1 MADTGDY
8 CPMSR
13 AAEVFATRWTPVIF
27 RNLLLGCTT
36 FTTIREHAPGLSR
49 QVLTERLRMLEHHA
63 LLERHPQP
71 DGTVEYVLTDA
82 GEALRPVCDALG
94 MWGQQWIELVPAE
107 VDAAAVLRM
116 LAKAPGPDDL
126 PAARTVVRFELHGP
140 RARRYWLLLDPPAVE
155 VCKRPPG
162 PADDLVVTT
171 TSEWLTRW
179 HTGTTSVGTSM
190 KAGAVAFDGPLDLAR
205 RVADWGGRGVY
216 DHPILTEVGA
226 AARGAATPGVA

>member
-8 CPMSR
+8 CPLSR
-13 AAEVFATRWTPVIF
+13 AADVFATRWTPVIF
-27 RNLLLGCTT
+27 RNLLLGCRT
-36 FTTIREHAPGLSR
+36 FTELRDHAPGISR

-63 LLERHPQP
+63 LVDRRPQP
-71 DGTVEYVLTDA
+71 DGTVEYVPTAA

-94 MWGQQWIELVPAE
+94 MWGQQWIELVPAD
-107 VDAAAVLRM
+107 VDAGSVLRM
-116 LAKAPGPDDL
+116 LAKALAPDEL
-126 PAARTVVRFELHGP
+126 PPARTVLRFELHGP
-140 RARRYWLLLDPPAVE
+140 RRRRYWLLLERPGAE

-171 TSEWLTRW
+171 TSEWLAKW
-179 HTGTTSVGTSM
+179 HTGRTTVGASM
-190 KAGAVAFDGPLDLAR
+190 KAGAVSFDGPLELVR

-226 AARGAATPGVA
+226 AAGR

>member
-8 CPMSR
+8 CPLSR
-13 AAEVFATRWTPVIF
+13 AADVFATRWTPVIF
-27 RNLLLGCTT
+27 RNLLLGCRTVT
-36 FTTIREHAPGLSR
+36 EIREHAPGLSR

-63 LLERHPQP
+63 LLERHPQT

-116 LAKAPGPDDL
+116 LAKALSPDDL
-126 PAARTVVRFELHGP
+126 PPERLVVRFELHGP
-140 RARRYWLLLDPPAVE
+140 RHRRYWLLLDPPSAE

-162 PADDLVVTT
+162 PCDDLVVTT
-171 TSEWLTRW
+171 TSEWLTKW
-179 HTGTTSVGTSM
+179 HTGTTSVGASM
-190 KAGAVAFDGPLDLAR
+190 NAGTVRFDGPLDLAR

-226 AARGAATPGVA
+226 ARRAAAR